1 MLASFIYLMLSK
13 LHHKKE
19 DSECLLMLL
28 TVVVVYVLGT
38 TEFSAFSFPF
48 PYYYKSGDNIALS
61 CRVPS
66 NYMFQFWTLP
76 SMENISTTSG
86 RHHIMTVAST
96 VTLFITN
103 STSSDNG
110 AYMCNACKISCL

>member
-1 MLASFIYLMLSK
+1 
-13 LHHKKE
+13 
-19 DSECLLMLL
+19 MLL
-28 TVVVVYVLGT
+28 TVVVYVLGT
-38 TEFSAFSFPF
+38 TELLAFSFPF

-76 SMENISTTSG
+76 SRENISNTSG

-96 VTLFITN
+96 VTLSITN
-103 STSSDNG
+103 STSSDDG
-110 AYMCNACKISCL
+110 AYVCNACKLSFCDILASCLQNKYFN